1 MREQFTDSL
10 RRALEIAQA
19 EARRLNQEFVGS
31 EHLLLGLL
39 ACETCT
45 ASRIIEQQVDRTCLH
60 DTLLKALPRS
70 QEDPVVTGQLPLS
83 PKSQRLINEA
93 IVKARALRQPRVST
107 RFLLI
112 AILDEPNTISR
123 EVFRDAGADLD
134 QLQRK
139 LATHREENEQ

>member
-1 MREQFTDSL
+1 
-10 RRALEIAQA
+10 
-19 EARRLNQEFVGS
+19 
-31 EHLLLGLL
+31 
-39 ACETCT
+39 
-45 ASRIIEQQVDRTCLH
+45 
-60 DTLLKALPRS
+60 
-70 QEDPVVTGQLPLS
+70 
-83 PKSQRLINEA
+83 
-93 IVKARALRQPRVST
+93 VKARALRQPRVST

>member
-1 MREQFTDSL
+1 MIATMREQFTDSL

-39 ACETCT
+39 ACETCM
-45 ASRIIEQQVDRTCLH
+45 H